1 MIEDPKEYA
10 METPERSIHLVV
22 EKHNEA
28 GIVMWD
34 ASPPSNTSFVTHI
47 QVSLMQAIE
56 TGLMFAQTDGLN
68 EWIVAG
74 PLALSYL
81 RSLTLYS
88 EVGVV
93 QERLE
98 CGLVRCGRVH
108 SKTVYAMRRLELADA
123 MVGHFGG
130 KQCTRIVFQN
140 TACGRPT
147 RRDDE

>member
-10 METPERSIHLVV
+10 METPERSIRLIV
-22 EKHNEA
+22 EKHNDA

-34 ASPPSNTSFVTHI
+34 ASPPPNTPFVTHV
-47 QVSLMQAIE
+47 QVTLMQAIE
-56 TGLMFAQTDGLN
+56 TCLMFAETDGLD

-81 RSLTLYS
+81 RALTIYS
-88 EVGVV
+88 EIGVV

-98 CGLVRCGRVH
+98 CGIVRCGRLH
-108 SKTVYAMRRLELADA
+108 SKMVYSMRRLEVADA

-130 KQCTRIVFQN
+130 KRCTRLIFQN
-140 TACGRPT
+140 TSSGRPS
-147 RRDDE
+147 RRDEQ